1 MTCHTDGQLAE
12 AAWNAGFR
20 SLTELATIVAIA
32 HPESGGCDKVQ
43 AGEPYADT
51 GYGVWQITPGD
62 SVPQCGVDNALL
74 SLQANACAAW
84 VKYRDAGY
92 SFAPWTTWQLGLEQP
107 YMASARVSAQSVIDA
122 HQSPPPPPKS
132 PPPPPVTPPR
142 SAISPLAGLALLA
155 GGLAL
160 VGVAFDREHPGELAH
175 LALSIETDAAKLERR
190 L

>member
-20 SLTELATIVAIA
+20 SLEELATIVAIA

-43 AGEPYADT
+43 PGEPYADT

-62 SVPQCGVDNALL
+62 SEPQCGINAALL

-84 VKYRDAGY
+84 AKYRDAGH
-92 SFAPWTTWQLGLEQP
+92 SFNPWTTYVYGDYLP

-122 HQSPPPPPKS
+122 HRSPPPPPKA
-132 PPPPPVTPPR
+132 PPPPPVTTSR
-142 SAISPLAGLALLA
+142 RGVSLAGLALLA

-160 VGVAFDREHPGELAH
+160 VGVAYDREHPGELAH
-175 LALSIETDAAKLERR
+175 LAMAIETDAAKLERR
-190 L
+190 